1 MLQLWLLV
9 EITDWYLQVKL
20 FNLLFCYCPS
30 SGEPLNGQLGMPEST
45 DRDGEDF
52 HRETDTL
59 TGQSAGTFPV
69 IQPGR
74 FPSHQPE
81 NQVPAVQPPRQ
92 NREHNWKQ
100 IGKTECTTTCGKG
113 KCFTDSA
120 QNTDDMQEG
129 SSVVEEKH
137 GGKKQSD
144 YSAALVCAK
153 HCCVFCCLASKKT
166 CQYYYDAYIWI
177 SRNTKIKNKKY
188 NLRKLKGNI
197 WH

>member
-1 MLQLWLLV
+1 MK
-9 EITDWYLQVKL
+9 ITDRYLQVRL
-20 FNLLFCYCPS
+20 IILLFCYCPS

-45 DRDGEDF
+45 DQNDEDF
-52 HRETDTL
+52 HRETDSL

-113 KCFTDSA
+113 KCFIDNA
-120 QNTDDMQEG
+120 QKIDDTQEG
-129 SSVVEEKH
+129 SSVVEEKSIVTIQQVLYA
-137 GGKKQSD
+137 QSIVVF
-144 YSAALVCAK
+144 SVILQAK
-153 HCCVFCCLASKKT
+153 RHIST
-166 CQYYYDAYIWI
+166 IMHAYIYI
-177 SRNTKIKNKKY
+177 TRNNKIKNKNHK
-188 NLRKLKGNI
+188 LCKLKGNI

>member
-1 MLQLWLLV
+1 M
-9 EITDWYLQVKL
+9 KL
-20 FNLLFCYCPS
+20 IILLFCYCPS

-45 DRDGEDF
+45 NHEDEDL

-59 TGQSAGTFPV
+59 TGQSVGTFPV

-113 KCFTDSA
+113 KCFVHHA
-120 QNTDDMQEG
+120 QKTADTQEG
-129 SSVVEEKH
+129 SSVGEEKN
-137 GGKKQSD
+137 GGKQQCDCSV
-144 YSAALVCAK
+144 ALVCTK
-153 HCCVFCCLASKKT
+153 HCWTWCFVILQAKDTSVLLCVLMFEFVET
-166 CQYYYDAYIWI
+166 
-177 SRNTKIKNKKY
+177 T
-188 NLRKLKGNI
+188 KLKYI
-197 WH
+197 IKCV

>member
-1 MLQLWLLV
+1 MV
-9 EITDWYLQVKL
+9 FASETH
-20 FNLLFCYCPS
+20 FHNFFCYCPS

-45 DRDGEDF
+45 HQEDEDL

-59 TGQSAGTFPV
+59 TGHLAGTFPV

-113 KCFTDSA
+113 KCFIHHA
-120 QNTDDMQEG
+120 QQIGVTQQG
-129 SSVVEEKH
+129 SSVGEKQR
-137 GGKKQSD
+137 GGKKQCG
-144 YSAALVCAK
+144 YSSAIIC
-153 HCCVFCCLASKKT
+153 
-166 CQYYYDAYIWI
+166 
-177 SRNTKIKNKKY
+177 IKYCWTWCFLLSYKQDVSV
-188 NLRKLKGNI
+188 LR
-197 WH
+197 